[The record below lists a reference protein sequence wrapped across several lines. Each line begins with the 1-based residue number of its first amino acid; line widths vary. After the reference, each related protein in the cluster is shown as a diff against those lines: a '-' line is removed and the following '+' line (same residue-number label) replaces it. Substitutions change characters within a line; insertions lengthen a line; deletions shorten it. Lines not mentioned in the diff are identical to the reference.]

1 MSFVFRQFVQRQK
14 VVSTFGLL
22 LPPVAEWPSQKNSAI
37 ALICSRADDTTE
49 GEPNLGGKACGRRRR
64 VELAT

>member
-14 VVSTFGLL
+14 VV
-22 LPPVAEWPSQKNSAI
+22 LPSVSWSHLGRMAKSKISAI